1 MAALS
6 LLLTWLARNLR
17 VHSVQSLR
25 FDSSRMADVQAM
37 IITPMTKFA
46 KDSIHLVRMCT
57 KPDAKGASRAGAA
70 AWLRGPP
77 PRRDLHHH
85 TLTARPRPLRSSA
98 LAEFKKVVI
107 ATGIG
112 FLIMGF
118 IGFFVKLIHI
128 PINQIIL
135 GMGN

>member
-1 MAALS
+1 MVDHHTDDEVREGLYP
-6 LLLTWLARNLR
+6 
-17 VHSVQSLR
+17 
-25 FDSSRMADVQAM
+25 SRADV
-37 IITPMTKFA
+37 
-46 KDSIHLVRMCT
+46 HE
-57 KPDAKGASRAGAA
+57 AGREGCVARRGCSVVARAA
-70 AWLRGPP
+70 A

-112 FLIMGF
+112 FLLMGF